1 MGLRVRRA
9 GPQDA
14 PAVARVHIG
23 SWRQSNWGL
32 LSAGVAGL
40 PLRRDSN
47 HDLGEA
53 FSQLPGTSISPAP
66 LRATTCHLNAKPEAA
81 LSPVTG
87 VEQRLGGEAFG

>member
-1 MGLRVRRA
+1 MDLRVRRA

-14 PAVARVHIG
+14 PAVARVHIA
-23 SWRQSNWGL
+23 SWRQTNRGL
-32 LSAGVAGL
+32 LPPGVAGL

-53 FSQLPGTSISPAP
+53 FSQLPGKSISPAP